1 MSRSSAISRY
11 VLIETNAER
20 DLASFAREVETGLTS
35 RPKTIPCRFLYDAAG
50 SSLFEQIC
58 EVPEYYLTRAER
70 EILAA
75 RSDEIAARFE
85 EPITLAELGSGSSS
99 KTRLLIEAFLRR
111 HRGLRYVPVDISR
124 SALEESALD
133 LLERYQA
140 LEVRAIASDYQ
151 AGLHHV
157 RAERARPKLIAWL
170 GSSIGNLGRAE
181 AASFLRGVRHAM
193 TERDR
198 MLVGIDLRKDAGVL
212 ERAYDDAAGVTA
224 RFSLNLLDRIN
235 RELGGH
241 FDRDGFRHQAVYLEE
256 EGRVEI
262 QLVSLRQQRVAI
274 DDLDLEVEFAEG
286 EGLYTENAFKY
297 APHEIDALA
306 RAAGLFTEHRWLD
319 RAARFS
325 LNLLAPE
332 PLPS

>member
-1 MSRSSAISRY
+1 MSPSSATSRY
-11 VLIETNAER
+11 VLIETDAER
-20 DLASFAREVETGLTS
+20 DLASFAREVERGLRS
-35 RPKTIPCRFLYDAAG
+35 RPKTIPCRFLYDEAG
-50 SSLFEQIC
+50 SDLFEQIC
-58 EVPEYYLTRAER
+58 EVPEYYLTGAER
-70 EILAA
+70 EILAE
-75 RSDEIAARFE
+75 RSDEIAACFE

-111 HRGLRYVPVDISR
+111 HSDLRYVPVDISR

-140 LEVRAIASDYQ
+140 LEVRAIASDYH

-170 GSSIGNLGRAE
+170 GSSIGNLGRSE
-181 AASFLRGVRHAM
+181 AASFLRGARQAM
-193 TERDR
+193 TDRDR
-198 MLVGIDLRKDAGVL
+198 MLVGIDLRKDAAVL

-224 RFSLNLLDRIN
+224 RFSLNLLDRMN
-235 RELGGH
+235 RELGAD
-241 FDRDGFRHQAVYLEE
+241 FDRDGFRHQAVYREE

-262 QLVSLRQQRVAI
+262 QLVSLRRQRIAI
-274 DDLDLEVEFAEG
+274 RDLDLEVDFAEG
-286 EGLYTENAFKY
+286 EGLYTENALKY
-297 APHEIDALA
+297 APQEIDALA

-325 LNLLAPE
+325 LNLLAPG

>member
-1 MSRSSAISRY
+1 
-11 VLIETNAER
+11 V
-20 DLASFAREVETGLTS
+20 
-35 RPKTIPCRFLYDAAG
+35 G
-50 SSLFEQIC
+50 SSLFEEIC
-58 EVPEYYLTRAER
+58 QVPEYYLTRAER

-75 RSDEIAARFE
+75 RAEAITACFE

-99 KTRLLIEAFLRR
+99 KTRLLIEAFLLR

-124 SALEESALD
+124 SALEESALE

-140 LEVRAIASDYQ
+140 LEVRAIASDYH

-157 RAERARPKLIAWL
+157 RAERERPKLIAWL

-193 TERDR
+193 TGRDR
-198 MLVGIDLRKDAGVL
+198 MLVGIDLRKDRGVL
-212 ERAYDDAAGVTA
+212 ERAYDDAAGITA
-224 RFSLNLLDRIN
+224 RFSLNLLERMN
-235 RELGGH
+235 RELGAH

-262 QLVSLRQQRVAI
+262 QLVSLRRQRVSI
-274 DDLDLEVEFAEG
+274 DDLDLEVEFADG
-286 EGLYTENAFKY
+286 EGIYTENALKY
-297 APHEIDALA
+297 SPEEIDALA

-319 RAARFS
+319 AGGRFS

-332 PLPS
+332 PSQV